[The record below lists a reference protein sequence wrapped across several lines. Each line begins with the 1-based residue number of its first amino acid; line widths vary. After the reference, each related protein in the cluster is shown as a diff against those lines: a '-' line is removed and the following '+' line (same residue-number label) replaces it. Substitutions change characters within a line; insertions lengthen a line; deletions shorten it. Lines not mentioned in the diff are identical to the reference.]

1 MPEHFG
7 RNVAWA
13 DAETAQAD
21 DARPPLTAQ
30 QARALRA
37 AQPMPGPGRIVMAQA
52 VAGILLALLALAVG
66 FRASVAWSVLYGA
79 LAAVLPAAVMARG
92 VARPLPRTAHPGV
105 VVVRLLT
112 WEAVKLALTVLLVA
126 LAPRVVAGLS
136 WPGLLLGLVVCL
148 KVYWLALL
156 WRGHSKT

>member
-7 RNVAWA
+7 QNVAWA
-13 DAETAQAD
+13 DAETAEAD
-21 DARPPLTAQ
+21 DARPPLTAE

-52 VAGILLALLALAVG
+52 VAGILLALLALAVSG
-66 FRASVAWSVLYGA
+66 RASVAWSVLYGA
-79 LAAVLPAAVMARG
+79 LAAAVPAAVMARG
-92 VARPLPRTAHPGV
+92 IGRPLPRAAQPALGA
-105 VVVRLLT
+105 VRLLV
-112 WEAVKLALTVLLVA
+112 WETVKLVLTVLLLV
-126 LAPRVVAGLS
+126 LAPLLVAGLS